1 MNNLIVL
8 RYSKGCKLDE
18 LRKNMSALHET
29 FPDYVVI
36 VLPQDLDIMFNW
48 SLTDLIKVR
57 DDINSIIDKK
67 EESEYK
73 DKIESYKKTIV
84 SLKKKNRK
92 LIKKLKTKESK
103 VVDSMFESYLKNHEK
118 PY

>member
-8 RYSKGCKLDE
+8 RYSEGCKLDE
-18 LRKNMSALHET
+18 LRKNMSALHEA

-36 VLPQDLDIMFNW
+36 VLPHNLDIMFNW

-73 DKIESYKKTIV
+73 DRIKKYKKTIAN
-84 SLKKKNRK
+84 LKRKNRK
-92 LIKKLKTKESK
+92 LAKQLKAKESK
-103 VVDSMFESYLKNHEK
+103 VVDSMFESYMKNTK
-118 PY
+118 PH

>member
-1 MNNLIVL
+1 MLN
-8 RYSKGCKLDE
+8 E
-18 LRKNMSALHET
+18 LRKNMNALQEA
-29 FPDYVVI
+29 FPNYTVI

-73 DKIESYKKTIV
+73 DRIKKYKKTIAN
-84 SLKKKNRK
+84 LKRKNRK
-92 LIKKLKTKESK
+92 LRKQLRAKESK
-103 VVDSMFESYLKNHEK
+103 VVDSMFENYINNNK
-118 PY
+118 PH